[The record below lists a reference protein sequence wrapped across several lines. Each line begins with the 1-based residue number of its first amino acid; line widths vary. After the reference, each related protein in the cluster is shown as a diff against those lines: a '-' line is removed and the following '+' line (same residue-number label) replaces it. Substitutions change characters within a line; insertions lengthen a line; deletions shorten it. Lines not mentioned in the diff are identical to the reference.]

1 MSGNFGTDIKL
12 LLNKVSLVFLVKLL
26 IYDIIQ
32 LDCLFQYQ
40 TNRKELKNNKSDTVT
55 KKTDK

>member
-40 TNRKELKNNKSDTVT
+40 TNRKELKNNKADTVT